1 MKIAIELN
9 IKNKKDVNRQDWHYI
24 QKLLKYA
31 IRKMEFTKGFAITTP
46 DGDTIGNV
54 EIIE

>member
-9 IKNKKDVNRQDWHYI
+9 IKNKKDVNSKDYHYI

-31 IRKMEFTKGFAITTP
+31 IRKMEFTNSFAITTP